1 MLLTSFLKLI
11 RWKNLAIVFSTQ
23 FLIKYALIPSFEI
36 QSTLTNL
43 EFSLL
48 VISTLLITAGGY
60 IINDFFDLK
69 TDSINKPGAV
79 IIGKAISK
87 KTALKLYYLL
97 SVIGL
102 LAGFI
107 LSYSIDK
114 IYYSLLFL
122 IVIAGLYFYSK
133 SLKSKLIIG
142 NVVVSFFIAL
152 SVFIVVIFEISPSQ
166 LKDIHVKELIKIVS
180 FYTIFAF
187 IINLIREIT
196 KDIEDINGDF
206 NQNMKTLPIVIGR
219 NRTQNILIVLSAGT
233 MIAFSFFLKV
243 LFFSNKLIVI
253 YSVFFIIS
261 PLLYFIYKLYQAES
275 KKDFSTLSK
284 LLKLI
289 LIFGLLSFLILSI

>member
-36 QSTLTNL
+36 QSTLTKL
-43 EFSLL
+43 EFCLL
-48 VISTLLITAGGY
+48 VISTLLITVGGY

-69 TDSINKPGAV
+69 TDSINKPSAV
-79 IIGKAISK
+79 IIGKIISK
-87 KTALKLYYLL
+87 KTALNLYYIL

-102 LAGFI
+102 VVGII

-114 IYYSLLFL
+114 IYFSLIFL
-122 IVIAGLYFYSK
+122 VVIAGLYFYSK

-142 NVVVSFFIAL
+142 NVVVSVFIAL
-152 SVFIVVIFEISPSQ
+152 SVFIVVLFEILPSQ
-166 LKDIHVKELIKIVS
+166 LENILVKELIQIVS

-187 IINLIREIT
+187 LINLIREII

-206 NQNMKTLPIVIGR
+206 NQNMKTLPIVLGR
-219 NRTQNILIVLSAGT
+219 KRVQNILIVLSAGT
-233 MIAFSFFLKV
+233 LIVFSFFLKV

-261 PLLYFIYKLYQAES
+261 PLLYFIYKLYQAET
-275 KKDFSTLSK
+275 KKDFSKLSK
-284 LLKLI
+284 LLKWI